1 MDRTSEDRYIGTLFG
16 QAVGDALG
24 LGTEFMSKADVLRYY
39 PTGLSRY
46 AQIVQDEHRK
56 RWLPGDWTDD
66 TDQMTMILDSL
77 LEMKQVD
84 IFDIARRFWDW
95 AFVAFGMGIGN
106 TVYDVLKHPDYHS
119 NPHAAAQSIWEQSG
133 CWAAANGAV
142 MRTSVIGLWDFH
154 DRNKIRANAE
164 AVCKI
169 THFDPRCV
177 GSCVAVSVLINELVK
192 GRKPDE
198 ELLGEVQSLAKEY
211 DDRIEPFFEAALNSN
226 DIGTLALDQEQ
237 SMGYTLKTLS
247 AGIWALT
254 HASSFEDGITQVI
267 HQGGDADTNGAVA
280 GALLGARDGM
290 STIPVRWIEELRRR
304 EDLNRVSR
312 KLLSMVNKDKH

>member
-1 MDRTSEDRYIGTLFG
+1 MDDTLEDRFLGTLFG

-24 LGTEFMSKADVLRYY
+24 LGMEFMSKADVLWYY
-39 PTGLSRY
+39 PTGLNNY
-46 AQIVQDEHRK
+46 EQIVQDDHRK

-66 TDQMTMILDSL
+66 TEQMTMILDSL

-84 IFDIARRFWDW
+84 ICDIARRFWNW
-95 AFVAFGMGIGN
+95 VFFARGVGVGN
-106 TVYDVLKHPDYHS
+106 TVCAVLEHPDYSS

-133 CWAAANGAV
+133 CWLAANGAI
-142 MRTSVIGLWDFH
+142 MRTSVMGLWDFH

-177 GSCVAVSVLINELVK
+177 GSCVAVSVLINALVK
-192 GRKPDE
+192 GRQPDE

-211 DDRIEPFFEAALNSN
+211 DDRIEPFFEAALSSD
-226 DIGTLALDQEQ
+226 DIGMLALDRFDT
-237 SMGYTLKTLS
+237 MGYTLKTLS

-254 HASSFEDGITQVI
+254 HASSFEEGLTQVI

-280 GALLGARDGM
+280 GALLGARYGM
-290 STIPVRWIEELRRR
+290 SAIPVGWLDGLTWR
-304 EDLNRVSR
+304 EYLKRVSQE
-312 KLLSMVNKDKH
+312 LLLMVIGQQG